1 MKEKYSV
8 LYKIIQFFYTN
19 FPKQYGQVQYL
30 KARLFLVPK
39 ILLLKINFLNFFG
52 SKGQDKWVV
61 EEIFNYKKNGFFLDL
76 AATDGLLESN
86 TYVLEYYFGWKGI
99 AIEPNRNFFNKLKK
113 NRKCTCINAVVSGSG
128 KSVDFIE
135 DGPTGGII
143 GDKFDNNFRL
153 RSEYLKKNKKKIIS
167 KKTLKL
173 EDILKKNKAPKII
186 DYFSLDVEGSE
197 TEILENFCFK
207 KYIFLSLTIERP
219 TPKLN
224 SILIDNNYVFV
235 KNFKVDTFYVHKSIG
250 NFNKIKKNIFFQLP
264 PKTW

>member
-86 TYVLEYYFGWKGI
+86 TYVLEYYFG
-99 AIEPNRNFFNKLKK
+99 FFHCRSSFYLDI
-113 NRKCTCINAVVSGSG
+113 CCVA
-128 KSVDFIE
+128 
-135 DGPTGGII
+135 
-143 GDKFDNNFRL
+143 L
-153 RSEYLKKNKKKIIS
+153 RRRMCFMCRS
-167 KKTLKL
+167 
-173 EDILKKNKAPKII
+173 P
-186 DYFSLDVEGSE
+186 LD
-197 TEILENFCFK
+197 
-207 KYIFLSLTIERP
+207 
-219 TPKLN
+219 
-224 SILIDNNYVFV
+224 
-235 KNFKVDTFYVHKSIG
+235 
-250 NFNKIKKNIFFQLP
+250 
-264 PKTW
+264 